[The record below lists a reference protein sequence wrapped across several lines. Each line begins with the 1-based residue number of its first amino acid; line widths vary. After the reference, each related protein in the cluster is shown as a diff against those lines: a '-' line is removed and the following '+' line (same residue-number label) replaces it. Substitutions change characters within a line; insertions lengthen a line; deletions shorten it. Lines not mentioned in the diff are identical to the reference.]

1 MDRLTLALLGTVAVV
16 AVPAQAADL
25 TEWRPH
31 IAAAERRFD
40 VPAAWIAAVLTA
52 ESAGDPAAISPKGA
66 MGLMQIMPAT
76 WAELR
81 ADHRLGTDPFAPRDN
96 ILAGAAYLRAM
107 HDRFGFPG
115 LFAAYNAG
123 PGRVQSHLTTGDP
136 LPAETV
142 AYVARVMELI
152 SEETTPD
159 ASKNTAPDD
168 TNRAP
173 KPPPNIP
180 DGTPIPSGRG
190 LFFTLKTTSGASF
203 SASKNGLFVPLNPVA
218 DDTD

>member
-16 AVPAQAADL
+16 AAPAQAADL

-81 ADHRLGTDPFAPRDN
+81 AEHGLGADPFAPRDN

-107 HDRFGFPG
+107 RDRFGFPG

-123 PGRVQSHLTTGDP
+123 PGRYQSHLTTGDP

-142 AYVARVMELI
+142 AYVARVMKLI
-152 SEETTPD
+152 GPKTTPD
-159 ASKNTAPDD
+159 ASKNTLPDPS
-168 TNRAP
+168 NGAP
-173 KPPPNIP
+173 KAPPTSP

-190 LFFTLKTTSGASF
+190 LFFALGTTSGASF
-203 SASKNGLFVPLNPVA
+203 SASKSGLFVPLNPVA
-218 DDTD
+218 DDTH

>member
-1 MDRLTLALLGTVAVV
+1 MDRLTLALLGAIAVV
-16 AVPAQAADL
+16 AAPAQAADL
-25 TEWRPH
+25 AEWRPH
-31 IAAAERRFD
+31 VAEAERRLG

-81 ADHRLGTDPFAPRDN
+81 AEYALGTDPFAPRDN
-96 ILAGAAYLRAM
+96 ILAGAAYLRVM

-123 PGRVQSHLTTGDP
+123 PTRYQAHLMTGDP

-142 AYVARVMELI
+142 AYIARVTRLI
-152 SEETTPD
+152 GQNSAPD
-159 ASKNTAPDD
+159 ASKNTAPDES
-168 TNRAP
+168 NGAP
-173 KPPPNIP
+173 NAPPSV
-180 DGTPIPSGRG
+180 TQTTSIPSGRG
-190 LFFTLKTTSGASF
+190 LFFTLRTTSGASF
-203 SASKNGLFVPLNPVA
+203 SASQSGLFVPLKTVVDDA
-218 DDTD
+218 D

>member
-1 MDRLTLALLGTVAVV
+1 MDRLTLALLGAVAVV
-16 AVPAQAADL
+16 AAPVQAADL
-25 TEWRPH
+25 AQWQSH
-31 IAAAERRFD
+31 IAEAERRFG
-40 VPAAWIAAVLTA
+40 VPAPWIEAVLRA
-52 ESAGDPAAISPKGA
+52 ESAGNPAAISPKGA

-81 ADHRLGTDPFAPRDN
+81 AEHGLVADPFAPRDN
-96 ILAGAAYLRAM
+96 ILAGAAYLRTM

-123 PGRVQSHLTTGDP
+123 PGRYQSHLTTGDP

-142 AYVARVMELI
+142 AYVARVTRLI
-152 SEETTPD
+152 GQISAPD
-159 ASKNTAPDD
+159 ASKNTAPDAS
-168 TNRAP
+168 NRAP

-180 DGTPIPSGRG
+180 DGAPIPSGRG

-203 SASKNGLFVPLNPVA
+203 SASKNGLFVPLNTVA
-218 DDTD
+218 DDTH

>member
-1 MDRLTLALLGTVAVV
+1 MDRLTLALVGAVAVF
-16 AVPAQAADL
+16 AAPAQAADL
-25 TEWRPH
+25 AEWRPH

-40 VPAAWIAAVLTA
+40 IPAAWIAAVLIA

-81 ADHRLGTDPFAPRDN
+81 AEHGLGADPFAPRDN
-96 ILAGAAYLRAM
+96 VLAGAAYLRAM

-123 PGRVQSHLTTGDP
+123 PGRYQSHLTTGDP

-152 SEETTPD
+152 GEKTTPD
-159 ASKNTAPDD
+159 ASKNTPPDASNGGPNAPASV
-168 TNRAP
+168 TQT
-173 KPPPNIP
+173 
-180 DGTPIPSGRG
+180 TPIPSGRG
-190 LFFTLKTTSGASF
+190 LFFTLRTTSGASF
-203 SASKNGLFVPLNPVA
+203 SASQSGLFVPLNPVA

>member
-1 MDRLTLALLGTVAVV
+1 MDRLTLALLGAVAVV
-16 AVPAQAADL
+16 AAPAQAADL
-25 TEWRPH
+25 AEWRPH
-31 IAAAERRFD
+31 IADAERRFD

-52 ESAGDPAAISPKGA
+52 ESAGDPAAVSPKGA

-81 ADHRLGTDPFAPRDN
+81 ADHGLGTDPFAPRDN
-96 ILAGAAYLRAM
+96 ILAGASYLRAM

-123 PGRVQSHLTTGDP
+123 PGRYQSHLTTGDP

-152 SEETTPD
+152 GPKTTPD
-159 ASKNTAPDD
+159 VSKNTAPDAS
-168 TNRAP
+168 NR
-173 KPPPNIP
+173 PPNAP
-180 DGTPIPSGRG
+180 ASGTQTPSIPSGRG
-190 LFFTLKTTSGASF
+190 LFFTLGTTSGASF